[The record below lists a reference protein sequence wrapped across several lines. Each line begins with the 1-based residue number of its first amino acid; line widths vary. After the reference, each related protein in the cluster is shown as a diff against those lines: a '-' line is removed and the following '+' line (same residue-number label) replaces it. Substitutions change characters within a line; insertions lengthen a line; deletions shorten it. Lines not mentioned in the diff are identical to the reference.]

1 MQELLENN
9 NYKKSKFRIFTKGIL
24 EIALYVIIVFFGLF
38 TILFSKSS
46 IETIMVLDTRIE
58 KLKYQIHELNKTNAQ
73 LQKDYFELLSIQ
85 GDYDN

>member
-9 NYKKSKFRIFTKGIL
+9 NYKKSHFKIFTKGIL
-24 EIALYVIIVFFGLF
+24 EIALYLIILFAGLYA
-38 TILFSKSS
+38 ILFSKSS
-46 IETIMVLDTRIE
+46 IDTIMVLDTRIE
-58 KLKYQIHELNKTNAQ
+58 KLKYQINELNKINAQ

>member
-58 KLKYQIHELNKTNAQ
+58 KLKYQINELNKTNAQ